1 MKKRGSVLA
10 TVLITSTILLILGT
24 AVSAGVINATK
35 LNKKY
40 SENIDLELAAK
51 SGLNIV
57 LDDFLKIATTE
68 EAINNYSVKKS
79 DIDSIYNEST
89 GIEVNVNLQRV
100 NNKITIISEAN
111 DRSNTSNVKVETK
124 IININSDSN
133 PGDDNDINKPN
144 GELNSTNFV
153 NIFGDVTIGTTA
165 ESLIAN
171 LSYGG
176 NKNIINNG
184 TNEPAKLPRDKVHQL
199 EIKQSEIYGV
209 KSDYNLYEY
218 KQLTDRYIKTE
229 NENIKVS
236 NFNTDNV
243 TVEFLSSNI
252 LFENGWSGSNN
263 TTINKIENSKLFFD
277 KNVYLSNLT
286 IKEMYNSEF
295 IVNGDFEIQNN
306 FNLGYNDTTINNNI
320 IIVNGNLTLN
330 TSSNINLNNSIIIV
344 GKDFNVKNGATI
356 NMNNSVIISCGNM
369 NFNTQCTITNKD
381 KSFIVCGGNFNAQ
394 NGSTIYNVTNNII
407 SDSQT
412 VLSAIERFLNI
423 N

>member
-57 LDDFLKIATTE
+57 LDDFLKVATTE

-100 NNKITIISEAN
+100 NNKITIISEAY

-124 IININSDSN
+124 IININSDSK

-144 GELNSTNFV
+144 GELNSTNFI

-184 TNEPAKLPRDKVHQL
+184 TNEPAKLPSDKVHQL

-330 TSSNINLNNSIIIV
+330 TSSNINLNNSIIIA

>member
-1 MKKRGSVLA
+1 MKKKGSVLA
-10 TVLITSTILLILGT
+10 TVLMVGTILLILGT
-24 AVSAGVINATK
+24 AVSAGVINTTK

-40 SENIDLELAAK
+40 SDNIDLELAAK

-79 DIDSIYNEST
+79 YIDSIYNEST

-144 GELNSTNFV
+144 GELNSTNFI

-184 TNEPAKLPRDKVHQL
+184 TNEPAKLPSDKVHQL

-369 NFNTQCTITNKD
+369 NFNTQSTITNKD

>member
-133 PGDDNDINKPN
+133 PGDDNDINKPKW
-144 GELNSTNFV
+144 ELNSTNFI

-184 TNEPAKLPRDKVHQL
+184 TNEPAKLPSDKVHQL

-320 IIVNGNLTLN
+320 IIVN
-330 TSSNINLNNSIIIV
+330 
-344 GKDFNVKNGATI
+344 
-356 NMNNSVIISCGNM
+356 
-369 NFNTQCTITNKD
+369 
-381 KSFIVCGGNFNAQ
+381 
-394 NGSTIYNVTNNII
+394 
-407 SDSQT
+407 
-412 VLSAIERFLNI
+412 
-423 N
+423 

>member
-171 LSYGG
+171 LWW
-176 NKNIINNG
+176 K
-184 TNEPAKLPRDKVHQL
+184 
-199 EIKQSEIYGV
+199 
-209 KSDYNLYEY
+209 
-218 KQLTDRYIKTE
+218 
-229 NENIKVS
+229 
-236 NFNTDNV
+236 
-243 TVEFLSSNI
+243 
-252 LFENGWSGSNN
+252 
-263 TTINKIENSKLFFD
+263 
-277 KNVYLSNLT
+277 
-286 IKEMYNSEF
+286 
-295 IVNGDFEIQNN
+295 
-306 FNLGYNDTTINNNI
+306 
-320 IIVNGNLTLN
+320 
-330 TSSNINLNNSIIIV
+330 
-344 GKDFNVKNGATI
+344 
-356 NMNNSVIISCGNM
+356 
-369 NFNTQCTITNKD
+369 
-381 KSFIVCGGNFNAQ
+381 
-394 NGSTIYNVTNNII
+394 
-407 SDSQT
+407 
-412 VLSAIERFLNI
+412 
-423 N
+423 

>member
-124 IININSDSN
+124 IININSDSK

-144 GELNSTNFV
+144 GELNSTNFI

-184 TNEPAKLPRDKVHQL
+184 INEPAKLPSDKVHQL

-330 TSSNINLNNSIIIV
+330 TSSNINLNNSIIIA

>member
-124 IININSDSN
+124 IININSASN
-133 PGDDNDINKPN
+133 SGDGNDINKPS
-144 GELNSTNFV
+144 GELNATNFINV
-153 NIFGDVTIGTTA
+153 FGDVTIGTTA

-176 NKNIINNG
+176 NKNIVNNG
-184 TNEPAKLPRDKVHQL
+184 ANEPEKLPTDKVHKL

-320 IIVNGNLTLN
+320 IIVNGNITLN
-330 TSSNINLNNSIIIV
+330 TSSNINLNNSIIIA

-369 NFNTQCTITNKD
+369 NFNTQSTVTNKD